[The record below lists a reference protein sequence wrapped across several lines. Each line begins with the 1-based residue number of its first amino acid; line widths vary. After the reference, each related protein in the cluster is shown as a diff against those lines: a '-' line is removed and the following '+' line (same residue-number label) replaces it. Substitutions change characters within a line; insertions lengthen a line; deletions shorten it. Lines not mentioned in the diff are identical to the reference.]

1 MGCSFSKRPSSSAD
15 AGGGSSTSSAP
26 TTNTDIDYTKEL
38 SSYETACRQDPE
50 IQSFD
55 TAIQERTSHAIST
68 LKVGMEVHALSFE
81 TLREVT
87 GTLLDMNQEVVRI
100 ILDCKKDI
108 WKSPELFELVEDY
121 FQNSLQTLDFCTVLE
136 KCLKKVRDS
145 QLIIHVALQRFAE
158 EEEEESPPSGEGTG
172 SGGSKRYERTL
183 EELRHFKS
191 AGDPFTEEFF
201 KVFQSVYRQQVSML
215 QKLQLRKRKLDKK
228 LKQVKSW
235 RKLSSIIFVSAFAA
249 VLICS
254 VVAAAVAAPPVA
266 AALAAAAAIPLGS
279 TGKWI
284 DSRWKKYSD
293 TLKGQKEVLSTM
305 YVGTYVAITDL
316 DSIRL
321 LVDRLEVQIS
331 TLVQHV
337 DFALGDEEAVKFG
350 IEEIKKKLEV
360 FMKSVEDLG
369 EQADRCSRDIGRAR
383 TVVLQRI
390 IRYP

>member
-1 MGCSFSKRPSSSAD
+1 MGSAFSKRPTSSAD
-15 AGGGSSTSSAP
+15 TGGSTSNA
-26 TTNTDIDYTKEL
+26 NGNIDYTKEL
-38 SSYETACRQDPE
+38 SSYEAACRKDPE

-55 TAIQERTSHAIST
+55 TTIKERTSHAIST
-68 LKVGMEVHALSFE
+68 LTVGMEVHSLSFE

-87 GTLLDMNQEVVRI
+87 GTLLDMNQEVVKV
-100 ILDCKKDI
+100 ILECKKDI

-121 FQNSLQTLDFCTVLE
+121 FENSLQTLDFCTVLE
-136 KCLKKVRDS
+136 KCLKKARDS

-158 EEEEESPPSGEGTG
+158 EEAQPEEGAG
-172 SGGSKRYERTL
+172 SDGKKRYERTL

-201 KVFQSVYRQQVSML
+201 KVFQSVYRQQISML
-215 QKLQLRKRKLDKK
+215 QKLQMRKRKLDKK
-228 LKQVKSW
+228 LKKVKSW

-254 VVAAAVAAPPVA
+254 VVAAVVAAPPVA

-279 TGKWI
+279 TGKWV
-284 DSRWKKYSD
+284 DSLWKKYSD
-293 TLKGQKEVLSTM
+293 TLKGQKEILSTM

-321 LVDRLEVQIS
+321 LVDRLEVQIG
-331 TLVQHV
+331 TLLQHA
-337 DFALGDEEAVKFG
+337 DFALSDEEAVKFG

-360 FMKSVEDLG
+360 FMKCVEDLG

-390 IRYP
+390 IRHP